1 MNAPQTNYLPIFKK
15 TIYSFDNNIAFR
27 GALSLCASSLTERM
41 KEQFARSLRES
52 LRVRYG
58 KLPSA
63 AVLARDFN
71 LRADGVSCIAQES
84 ARRWMRG
91 EAFPKPEY
99 LQILINWL
107 GVSLDA
113 AVLTPEKRVF
123 DAHSLDMAHRSAC
136 ITSMNPAEERI
147 TQIFMTLNPEQKK
160 VVMELIET
168 CFLNKSGGG

>member
-1 MNAPQTNYLPIFKK
+1 
-15 TIYSFDNNIAFR
+15 
-27 GALSLCASSLTERM
+27 M

-71 LRADGVSCIAQES
+71 LRADGVGCITQES

-91 EAFPKPEY
+91 ECFPKSAY
-99 LQILINWL
+99 LEILVNWL
-107 GVSLDA
+107 GVSLDT

-123 DAHSLDMAHRSAC
+123 DAQIGLERGPGY
-136 ITSMNPAEERI
+136 ITPMNPAQERLARLFI
-147 TQIFMTLNPEQKK
+147 SLNPEQQKA
-160 VVMELIET
+160 VMGLIET

>member
-1 MNAPQTNYLPIFKK
+1 
-15 TIYSFDNNIAFR
+15 
-27 GALSLCASSLTERM
+27 M

-63 AVLARDFN
+63 AVVARDFN
-71 LRADGVSCIAQES
+71 LRADGVSPITQES

-99 LQILINWL
+99 LQILIHWL

-113 AVLTPEKRVF
+113 TVLTPEKRVF
-123 DAHSLDMAHRSAC
+123 DAHAIDLEHGSGYL
-136 ITSMNPAEERI
+136 TPMNPAEESI
-147 TQIFMTLNPEQKK
+147 TRMIASLSPAQKK
-160 VVMELIET
+160 AVMGLIET

>member
-71 LRADGVSCIAQES
+71 LRADGVSCITQES

-91 EAFPKPEY
+91 EAFPKSEY
-99 LQILINWL
+99 LEILWTWL
-107 GVSLDA
+107 GLSLDA
-113 AVLTPEKRVF
+113 AVLTPEKRLPATYSQGI
-123 DAHSLDMAHRSAC
+123 AHGPAY
-136 ITSMNPAEERI
+136 ITPMNPAEERI
-147 TQIFMTLNPEQKK
+147 TRLFASLSPAQKK
-160 VVMELIET
+160 AVMELIET

>member
-1 MNAPQTNYLPIFKK
+1 
-15 TIYSFDNNIAFR
+15 
-27 GALSLCASSLTERM
+27 M

-71 LRADGVSCIAQES
+71 LRADGVSPITQES

-91 EAFPKPEY
+91 ECFPKPDY
-99 LQILINWL
+99 LEILWTWL
-107 GVSLDA
+107 GLSLDA
-113 AVLTPEKRVF
+113 VVLTPEKRESTSHSHGK
-123 DAHSLDMAHRSAC
+123 AHGPAY
-136 ITSMNPAEERI
+136 ITPMNPAEERI
-147 TQIFMTLNPEQKK
+147 TRLFASLSPTQKK